1 MVQQVKAEIQDFL
14 RINDNGEVNP
24 NILWDTLK
32 AVVRGKLISLSA
44 AMKKAKE
51 NRLNQLEKKLGELEK
66 RHSENQSE
74 QIMCEIKE
82 IRNHISN
89 CYKDELDKKYKYLK
103 QSYYEVVPRATKLL
117 AKRIRKKQISQ
128 SVYKILDTGTGQTYN
143 NLDEIDAAFQTY
155 YRKLYSQTK
164 QDCK

>member
-51 NRLNQLEKKLGELEK
+51 NRLNQHEKK
-66 RHSENQSE
+66 
-74 QIMCEIKE
+74 
-82 IRNHISN
+82 
-89 CYKDELDKKYKYLK
+89 
-103 QSYYEVVPRATKLL
+103 
-117 AKRIRKKQISQ
+117 
-128 SVYKILDTGTGQTYN
+128 TG
-143 NLDEIDAAFQTY
+143 
-155 YRKLYSQTK
+155 
-164 QDCK
+164 